1 VAAEG
6 FGNLPNLPDSPD
18 IGERVIALLEKAEGD
33 EEIPAGTAGIIVA
46 HEIPHLSHLAVRARQ
61 SHIVFAACED
71 RELFS
76 DLTGLAGQLV
86 ELDAVGEKA
95 GLRIVT
101 EISSGIYSGNSRRA
115 VGMPPVQMN
124 SSDELLPLKE
134 ATPENAG
141 AKAYSALRLED
152 LARRGDALFKTA
164 PAAVVPFGV
173 MEASLRDEPALE
185 KEYRTLMNDLSRAG
199 QNDLAGVL
207 KRLREIVTVLKVPAG
222 IISGVMKEFL
232 PDKQLMVRSSAN
244 CEDIKESA
252 GAGLYDSAAN
262 VLPSGI
268 APAILGVWASLWN
281 RRAVLSRRNAGI
293 RNESTAMA
301 VLIQEMLVPELSFI
315 MHTWNPV
322 TYNPD
327 EVYIELAVGLGE
339 TLASAA
345 TPGSPYRMVCNK
357 KTAETNMLSFA
368 SFSHALLP
376 GPPGSVI
383 MKTISYSDVRMSTDK
398 SFRDLVGRRLGTI
411 GQFVENAFGEPQDI
425 EGVISGDGIYLVQSR
440 AQHISSSGAFSK
452 KD

>member
-1 VAAEG
+1 
-6 FGNLPNLPDSPD
+6 
-18 IGERVIALLEKAEGD
+18 
-33 EEIPAGTAGIIVA
+33 
-46 HEIPHLSHLAVRARQ
+46 
-61 SHIVFAACED
+61 
-71 RELFS
+71 
-76 DLTGLAGQLV
+76 
-86 ELDAVGEKA
+86 
-95 GLRIVT
+95 
-101 EISSGIYSGNSRRA
+101 
-115 VGMPPVQMN
+115 
-124 SSDELLPLKE
+124 
-134 ATPENAG
+134 
-141 AKAYSALRLED
+141 
-152 LARRGDALFKTA
+152 
-164 PAAVVPFGV
+164 
-173 MEASLRDEPALE
+173 
-185 KEYRTLMNDLSRAG
+185 YRTLMNDLSRAG

-376 GPPGSVI
+376 GPPG
-383 MKTISYSDVRMSTDK
+383 
-398 SFRDLVGRRLGTI
+398 
-411 GQFVENAFGEPQDI
+411 
-425 EGVISGDGIYLVQSR
+425 
-440 AQHISSSGAFSK
+440 
-452 KD
+452 